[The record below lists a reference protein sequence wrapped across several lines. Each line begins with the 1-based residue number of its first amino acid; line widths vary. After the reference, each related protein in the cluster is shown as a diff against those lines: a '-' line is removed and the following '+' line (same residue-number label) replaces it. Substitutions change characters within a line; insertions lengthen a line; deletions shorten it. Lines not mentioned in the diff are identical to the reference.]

1 MNCFE
6 ARKEFVSF
14 WRRTLDLE
22 RRAGFSSHL
31 ENCDRCDRSFR
42 LFALG
47 APVFHSDREP
57 EMALRPV
64 SAPLRPRIAVARR
77 PMRLRRSPA
86 VTAPWQAMAV
96 AALFLMIGGASVW
109 SVQQFPLRDF
119 PDTFAAD
126 DLRAAPTAYFPDG
139 AAVENPAEE
148 PALFESI
155 APDPA
160 SPMKD
165 NGLTG

>member
-6 ARKEFVSF
+6 TRKEFVSF
-14 WRRTLDLE
+14 WRRTLDPA
-22 RRAGFSSHL
+22 RRADFAEHL
-31 ENCDRCDRSFR
+31 EHCDRCDRSFR

-57 EMALRPV
+57 EA
-64 SAPLRPRIAVARR
+64 APRLYSPPRPRIAVARR
-77 PMRLRRSPA
+77 PTRPRRVPA
-86 VTAPWQAMAV
+86 APAPWRAMAMA
-96 AALFLMIGGASVW
+96 AALLMVGGASVW
-109 SVQQFPLRDF
+109 SVQQIPLRNF

-126 DLRAAPTAYFPDG
+126 DLRAAPAAYFPDG
-139 AAVENPAEE
+139 AAIENPAEE

-155 APDPA
+155 APDLA
-160 SPMKD
+160 SPIKD

>member
-14 WRRTLDLE
+14 WRRTLNPA
-22 RRAGFSSHL
+22 RRADFSQHL
-31 ENCDRCDRSFR
+31 EHCDRCDRSFR
-42 LFALG
+42 LFALS

-57 EMALRPV
+57 EV
-64 SAPLRPRIAVARR
+64 APRSYSTPPRPRIAVARR
-77 PMRLRRSPA
+77 PMRRVPA
-86 VTAPWQAMAV
+86 APAPWRAMAAAV
-96 AALFLMIGGASVW
+96 ALLMVGGASVW
-109 SVQQFPLRDF
+109 SVQRIPSRNF

-139 AAVENPAEE
+139 AAIENPAEE

-155 APDPA
+155 APDLGQP
-160 SPMKD
+160 
-165 NGLTG
+165 NEG